1 MDLARKPE
9 VARLVIEE
17 VAKINTTLPETTR
30 IHRVVLLNKELEADD
45 AEMTRTRKVRRAFV
59 AEKYAPVIEA
69 LYNGASETHLTMDII
84 FEDGR
89 RSSLTTTLAVHEVL
103 SRDAVGRVAA

>member
-1 MDLARKPE
+1 M
-9 VARLVIEE
+9 
-17 VAKINTTLPETTR
+17 
-30 IHRVVLLNKELEADD
+30 
-45 AEMTRTRKVRRAFV
+45 

-69 LYNGASETHLTMDII
+69 LYNGARETHLTMNII

-103 SRDAVGRVAA
+103 SRDAVGCVTA